1 MAEERKESEDTQKSV
16 NILNPD
22 AKSTSEYKLIL
33 LKTTPGSCNADNLKI
48 IGFTMTGDKFKGIFE
63 NNANVTKAIVA
74 EAISEEEK
82 MELDTNITR
91 ENLINNDCSSKQK
104 GPENS
109 SSSVAS
115 EILPN
120 KENGEEKSGEKG
132 ETGDN
137 QITGGSKKQSKR
149 NRKNRRNRRSQ
160 KK

>member
-33 LKTTPGSCNADNLKI
+33 LKTTPGSCDADNLKI

-63 NNANVTKAIVA
+63 NNANVTKVIVA
-74 EAISEEEK
+74 EAIISEEEK

-91 ENLINNDCSSKQK
+91 ENLIGDNCLSKQK
-104 GPENS
+104 EPATPL
-109 SSSVAS
+109 SSVAS
-115 EILPN
+115 EPPTN
-120 KENGEEKSGEKG
+120 N
-132 ETGDN
+132 ETVDE
-137 QITGGSKKQSKR
+137 QKDETTGGSKKQSKR